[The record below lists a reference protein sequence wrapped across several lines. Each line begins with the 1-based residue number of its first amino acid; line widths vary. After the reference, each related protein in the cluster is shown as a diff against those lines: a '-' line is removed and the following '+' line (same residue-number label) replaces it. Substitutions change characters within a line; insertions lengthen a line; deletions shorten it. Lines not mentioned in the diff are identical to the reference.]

1 MSRRRARDITFK
13 YIYAMHFGQSNDEE
27 IVDTIITS
35 IEEDKKIPLEDD
47 EKTFMDS
54 AINGIKINLEEID
67 EIILSKLKNWTKQ
80 RIFKVDLAILRLAV
94 YELLYDKTVPYKV
107 VINEAVEL
115 AKKYGNDESYNFVN
129 GVLGEI
135 QKTNKEE

>member
-13 YIYAMHFGQSNDEE
+13 YVYAMHFGQGNDEE
-27 IVDTIITS
+27 ILDTIITS

-135 QKTNKEE
+135 QKANKEE